1 MRKNLVLLCCVVLC
15 ACGGGN
21 GGSSGGKQSMLRP
34 SITPT
39 EKVAREANF
48 KISSNIDNEEKRY
61 LYVVDTLGVG
71 YYASVSHNTVSG
83 ARATRPPRPTNE
95 YCSSLRECND
105 VAFSNMKKWL
115 IDNIDDVD
123 NWEDNSDL
131 RDALKLA
138 GFSDK
143 AGDEIDTIK
152 TWAQANKSEIEAKAQ
167 EIYDDMG
174 EHEDFDITKSDLSVA
189 SDMGED
195 VKVKFVFGS
204 ELDNRQIISGI
215 EYVVNYA
222 PGVSAVLAGTRVN
235 NQDTKFAI
243 NTKLYKYTLTGI
255 GRDYDPSA
263 EDGRQIVLMS
273 DAALGI
279 KDIKARLKKLADYYK
294 ANNIFFDT
302 FGTWPD
308 GVPLP
313 EGKTQQEAIID
324 AVYEEV
330 CTKIASLT
338 QLNPEIKNINTEL
351 DFQSAGKGL
360 GLSYSDFGFV
370 NINGDNEV
378 FHGGYSDNK
387 IELATVRN
395 LHKNITF
402 TGKAVGMVEKFTETG
417 DVRQV
422 AGTLP
427 LEGDASLVVTNA
439 GDETLTALFDNW
451 YDVTVERDSDNHN
464 QITFN
469 NFATSGD
476 ESYKFKRIDNTGAV
490 IARDDSTRTIT
501 DFTNQQM
508 IPNISDAD
516 STVRGQGEGALVL
529 DYFGPTDTD
538 NPTEFSGMVKYTE
551 TVPYNDGQDRN
562 AGIEFMM
569 GFGGK
574 KQY

>member
-1 MRKNLVLLCCVVLC
+1 MRINLALLCCVVLC
-15 ACGGGN
+15 ACGGGSD
-21 GGSSGGKQSMLRP
+21 GGGSGGKQSMLRP

-71 YYASVSHNTVSG
+71 YYATISHNTVSG

-95 YCSSLRECND
+95 YCSTLRECND

-123 NWEDNSDL
+123 SWEEDSDL

-138 GFSDK
+138 GFAAQAD
-143 AGDEIDTIK
+143 DEIADIK
-152 TWAQANKSEIEAKAQ
+152 SWVQTNKSEIEAKAQ

-204 ELDNRQIISGI
+204 ELDNRKIISGI

-222 PGVSAVLAGTRVN
+222 PDVSAVLSGTRIN

-243 NTKLYKYTLTGI
+243 NAKLYKYTLGGI
-255 GRDYDPSA
+255 GKDYDSA
-263 EDGRQIVLMS
+263 TEDGREIVLMS
-273 DAALGI
+273 DTPLTTKEI
-279 KDIKARLKKLADYYK
+279 KNRLKKLADYYK
-294 ANNIFFDT
+294 DNDIFFNT
-302 FGTWPD
+302 FGKWPD

-313 EGKTQQEAIID
+313 DGKTQQEAIID

-330 CTKIASLT
+330 CTKITGLT
-338 QLNPEIKNINTEL
+338 QLTPEIKNINTEL
-351 DFQSAGKGL
+351 DFQSAGKAL
-360 GLSYSDFGFV
+360 GLAYSDFGFV

-387 IELATVRN
+387 IELATIRD
-395 LHKNITF
+395 LHKNMTF
-402 TGKAVGMVEKFTETG
+402 TGKAVGVVEKFTETG
-417 DVRQV
+417 DVHQV
-422 AGTLP
+422 TGTLA
-427 LEGDASLVVTNA
+427 LDGDANLVVTDA
-439 GDETLTALFDNW
+439 GKETLVAAFNNW
-451 YDVTVERDSDNHN
+451 YDVMIVRNSDNSN

-469 NFATSGD
+469 NFANNGD
-476 ESYKFKRIDNTGAV
+476 ESYKFRHIDGDGNV
-490 IARDDSTRTIT
+490 IARDGAHVVN
-501 DFTNQQM
+501 DFINQQI
-508 IPNISDAD
+508 IPGVSDAD
-516 STVRGQGEGALVL
+516 PATNGQAEGSLTL
-529 DYFGPTDTD
+529 NYFGPMTTD
-538 NPTEFSGMVKYTE
+538 NPTEFSGMAKYTE